1 MIFKGK
7 ERQVKR
13 FLRKMDSEQFGG
25 LLEDVRLLHSSPDD
39 ADDILGMGDK
49 YLSSVNLAS
58 LLIYADGVNN
68 LFSSGLDVLLRDLS
82 ELYGDLD
89 DTSSSQE
96 PSEGRAG
103 RGENSKIESLS
114 TPEAVIDVWAESLV
128 DIHEIIDNNE
138 DVDESPSASSGGIYD
153 NYGAELKKDDE
164 KLDDDRDGL
173 NELSISDEERDDS
186 DSEVVYRT
194 VYELDRIGLNRDE
207 VIRII
212 KYQFGISPD
221 ESEEL
226 GEVIPEI
233 SDMLEVLQDKIIAHY
248 NQLNENSSAYPAEDL
263 LEADESLRELLRSF
277 LKDNPR
283 LEAEDVTTFDEK
295 EEAEDVTTFDE
306 KEDGEEG
313 LGLPPKKRRRVVTPG
328 GLLVDHTDEESVKI
342 ETSID
347 VWADAVGN
355 TLVDLELSADQLAEI
370 SHTSSDEYTSDSL
383 ELFLASEKAQMQ
395 FLRRARKKFKDGEF
409 SQFSLLKTIETS
421 DITEGFGDSNK
432 SIIHPIFKETIE
444 RFSGESIFQ
453 VDDNGG
459 GKLRDDAID
468 IIDFIDNKVVSLL
481 KGLREGIG
489 YRTRSSPRGSKMLEI
504 RIEKANIAAG
514 NAIEAIKI
522 WDAFNDVQSN
532 RLGVRIADN
541 LRVIKRI
548 EEGTKAFEHL
558 VEIIIMG
565 SLVYYQGN
573 KFEKVI
579 ANNANVIGADQ
590 SSLREA
596 FDKSLRVQISGKIR
610 DALDIR
616 NYDGWTSPFITLYV
630 VANISIEHNVMK
642 GAIRI
647 VNKDSTG
654 SSYISCPLC
663 NKNIRYKTF
672 GRKGGKRERVSHDYK
687 IREYSLIRKG
697 SQESVG
703 GVTTQYP
710 GGIIPKDELF
720 GHPGVVID
728 GEIELINWSRAR
740 EMMAEKSSVVQR
752 NGNRARNKI
761 LEALGGEPLSHAE
774 RYVSSTKFACPMM
787 DYDIPE
793 GSVTTRECGYS
804 LDISSMDDSSDVNP
818 ANFKTKFS
826 ANIPGT
832 TEPENFFERIN
843 ESNISEE
850 GKSVISDYVTN
861 KRSGGWN
868 FSRTK
873 FACPCHIEPESFS
886 KDDMEVFRERFSSAL
901 LLIPHIGFAK
911 RDALESSD
919 VLEKILSPN
928 NLEWVYHPPT
938 DSSGQSRLF
947 EEGSSGYIVCGAS
960 TSISSFL
967 RGAGQFSLKSLVE
980 KVRGTKGE
988 PEVEKI
994 ISQLLK
1000 LGVDVHDI
1008 VEMDLFFESTLDKS
1022 SRHSLV
1028 SNLLKSAMATSVSSN
1043 TGDESTLDIIGDL
1056 GLRCGKGHIFTI
1068 GQSVR
1073 VGTTHAGTSAGPEM
1087 TNPDG
1092 VLSRVGL
1099 DNFGY
1104 INDRYFRPVT
1114 LESDLERL
1122 RSTLDGGSS
1131 YSGFALSGVKFPS
1144 PIGDGNMVSFSK
1156 SKESKMRS
1164 RVFVPGN
1171 LPDKSSVYS
1180 YDSPERDDLGLTQWS
1195 GEYSSGDAGDVA
1207 AENSNQA
1214 EDRAM
1219 ANKESLQDV
1228 VSHIFELLSGVL
1240 NTAISLRKTS
1250 QSLDI
1255 ESVLLSD
1262 EEECCRDEDVRKI
1275 KDVFSLLF
1283 KAQGAF
1289 DTAIDGL
1296 LLDLDN
1302 ELINRLKGQKI
1313 SAIRGYGRV
1322 GIESIFT
1329 RIVVENL
1336 KLHFIEDAID
1346 AETMN
1351 KVKEAVS
1358 KSVEILVPRGYEY
1371 SDLFPEDSGSK
1382 SRKQGIIL
1390 RRRAE
1395 HVGRQIMG
1403 GTAKYFADVVASI
1416 FKNRFSEKLSSSMFS
1431 GLNIDIDISDG
1442 DSVINLDFSDIAIL
1456 KSEDYLNECVDNF
1469 NSEGGDIET
1478 LYESYVD
1485 SRARI
1490 KTEII
1495 RFRGMVTTQK
1505 YMSEG
1510 ADIAS
1515 RGIDEALSVEND
1527 VVRRNIKRYIFGED
1541 KIINI
1546 SLSPESKHISG
1557 ADQGELVGGYT
1568 SPVLA
1573 PNYKFGDQGIIHVL
1587 SDGST
1592 LYDTA
1597 KILTQDEHKFFSF
1610 SEYSVSYILGLVR
1623 GAMPY
1628 GCDEIPV
1635 DVLASLKDR
1644 LKDSQWAPCFVNRI
1658 IDGKAPYTLKE
1669 SYKLSILNH
1678 PRTNRVKGD
1687 DNKLYYENNDIGLNT
1702 MAGIQL
1708 GQQTSSTAKNGVS
1721 KMYPPSPYAP
1731 TSVGIPLPL
1740 DYSGSYSKSSGT
1752 FNIPHLYTVR
1762 EDLGEYSEP
1771 KFRVPIQECNSPID
1785 IELEDGPINAADFMK
1800 RSPKYAIPIFNEIDE
1815 TYETAIRDAADN
1827 KDKAR
1832 AIIDNAR
1839 AEIKQLHNKYR
1850 NLPFEVES
1858 AKNRTGTSPKG
1869 GFRNIGGLYISMWD
1883 YQTMYKMATWPAY
1896 SIEWGG
1902 PGRYSDPSH
1911 YEKIVMFISN
1921 LYNLESIASAISDKT
1936 DEEYTVEDVLNGVKK
1951 GMKKDYIAGNFGRG
1965 LGGFY
1970 SVGAELGEPDANIS
1984 IYTDWDY
1991 PGAGSGEEADLNFS
2005 SYSDRIDRLGRIQS
2019 QDSPDRLSPTD
2030 IATIRGLY
2038 GQTGGP
2044 GSKVQLGPY
2053 GETKASDSTLSV
2065 YAFTTKLRDFIT
2077 NFTLK
2082 SSASNKESSSK
2093 YNSKFLAKISER
2105 KGDLRRI
2112 IFMSEVESLLGE
2124 FNKK

>member
-1 MIFKGK
+1 MIFADK

-25 LLEDVRLLHSSPDD
+25 LLEDIRLLYSSPGD
-39 ADDILGMGDK
+39 ADDILDMGDK

-58 LLIYADGVNN
+58 LLLYADGVNN

-82 ELYGDLD
+82 ELHEDPD
-89 DTSSSQE
+89 DTSSGLVT
-96 PSEGRAG
+96 SEGHIDSS
-103 RGENSKIESLS
+103 ESSKIGSLS
-114 TPEAVIDVWAESLV
+114 TPEAVIDVWAPLLV
-128 DIHEIIDNNE
+128 DIHEIIDNDE
-138 DVDESPSASSGGIYD
+138 DVDESPSAPSGGISD

-164 KLDDDRDGL
+164 ELDGDDRDGL
-173 NELSISDEERDDS
+173 SELSISDEERDDS
-186 DSEVVYRT
+186 GGEVVYRT

-212 KYQFGISPD
+212 KYQFGMSLD

-233 SDMLEVLQDKIIAHY
+233 SYMLEVLQDKIIAHY
-248 NQLNENSSAYPAEDL
+248 NQLNEDSSAYPDEDL
-263 LEADESLRELLRSF
+263 LVADESLRGLLRGF
-277 LKDNPR
+277 LKDDPR
-283 LEAEDVTTFDEK
+283 AEEVATL
-295 EEAEDVTTFDE
+295 DE

-313 LGLPPKKRRRVVTPG
+313 LSLPPKKRRRVVTPG
-328 GLLVDHTDEESVKI
+328 GLLVDHADKESIKI
-342 ETSID
+342 ESSTD

-355 TLVDLELSADQLAEI
+355 TLIDLELSADQLAEL
-370 SHTSSDEYTSDSL
+370 SRTSSGEYTSD
-383 ELFLASEKAQMQ
+383 LFAPTQDRVASEKAQMQ

-409 SQFSLLKTIETS
+409 SQFSLLKKIETS
-421 DITEGFGDSNK
+421 DIAEGFSDSNK

-453 VDDNGG
+453 IDDSGE

-468 IIDFIDNKVVSLL
+468 IIDFIDDKVVNLL
-481 KGLREGIG
+481 RSLREGIG
-489 YRTRSSPRGSKMLEI
+489 YRIRSSPRGSKMLEI

-522 WDAFNDVQSN
+522 WDAFNDIQSN
-532 RLGVRIADN
+532 RLGARITDN

-548 EEGTKAFEHL
+548 GEGTQAFEHL

-573 KFEKVI
+573 KFGKVI
-579 ANNANVIGADQ
+579 AKRATIIGADE
-590 SSLREA
+590 SNLSEA
-596 FDKSLRVQISGKIR
+596 FYNNLRSQISGKIR
-610 DALDIR
+610 DALNIR
-616 NYDGWTSPFITLYV
+616 NHDGWTSPFITLY
-630 VANISIEHNVMK
+630 AATNVNVK
-642 GAIRI
+642 YILDGAVRD

-663 NKNIRYKTF
+663 NKNIRYKNF
-672 GRKGGKRERVSHDYK
+672 GKKGGKSERVSHDYK
-687 IREYSLIRKG
+687 IREHSLVRKDR
-697 SQESVG
+697 QESAG

-710 GGIIPKDELF
+710 GGIIPRDDLF
-720 GHPGVVID
+720 GHPGVRVD
-728 GEIELINWSRAR
+728 GEIELISWSRAK
-740 EMMAEKSSVVQR
+740 EMLASTSSVEQES
-752 NGNRARNKI
+752 GNRARNKI
-761 LEALGGEPLSHAE
+761 LKDLGGEPLYHGD
-774 RYVSSTKFACPMM
+774 RYVSSTKFACPMK

-793 GSVTTRECGYS
+793 GSVTARECGYS
-804 LDISSMDDSSDVNP
+804 LDISSVDDSFDINP
-818 ANFKTKFS
+818 TNFKTKFS

-832 TEPENFFERIN
+832 QEPEDFFERIN

-850 GKSVISDYVTN
+850 GKSVISDYVTR

-886 KDDMEVFRERFSSAL
+886 KDDMKMFRERFGSAL

-911 RDALESSD
+911 RDTLESLG
-919 VLEKILSPN
+919 VLEKALSPN
-928 NLEWVYHPPT
+928 NLEWAYHPPT

-947 EEGSSGYIVCGAS
+947 EEGSSGYVVCGAS

-967 RGAGQFSLKSLVE
+967 RGSGQFSLKSLVE
-980 KVRGTKGE
+980 RARDTKGE

-1000 LGVDVHDI
+1000 LGVDVYDI

-1028 SNLLKSAMATSVSSN
+1028 NNLLKSAMATRVSSN
-1043 TGDESTLDIIGDL
+1043 TGDESILDIIGDL
-1056 GLRCGKGHIFTI
+1056 GLRCGEGHIFTI

-1073 VGTTHAGTSAGPEM
+1073 VGTTHAGVSPGPEM

-1092 VLSRVGL
+1092 VLSRSGL
-1099 DNFGY
+1099 DSFKY
-1104 INDRYFRPVT
+1104 IGEKYFRPVT

-1122 RSTLDGGSS
+1122 RSTIDGGSS

-1144 PIGDGNMVSFSK
+1144 PIGDGSMVSFSK
-1156 SKESKMRS
+1156 SNESKMRS
-1164 RVFVPGN
+1164 RAFVSGN

-1180 YDSPERDDLGLTQWS
+1180 YDSPERVDSASTKWS

-1207 AENSNQA
+1207 AEDSNQA
-1214 EDRAM
+1214 EDRVM
-1219 ANKESLQDV
+1219 INKESLADIV
-1228 VSHIFELLSGVL
+1228 GHIFELLSGVL
-1240 NTAISLRKTS
+1240 NTAISLRRTS
-1250 QSLDI
+1250 QSLNI

-1262 EEECCRDEDVRKI
+1262 EEECCSDEDVKKI

-1283 KAQGAF
+1283 KALGA
-1289 DTAIDGL
+1289 TDGNIESL

-1336 KLHFIEDAID
+1336 ELQFKDVID

-1351 KVKEAVS
+1351 KAKEAVS

-1371 SDLFPEDSGSK
+1371 NDLFPEDSGSK

-1403 GTAKYFADVVASI
+1403 GSAKYFADVVASI

-1456 KSEDYLNECVDNF
+1456 KSEDYLEECVDNF
-1469 NSEGGDIET
+1469 KSSGGDIET
-1478 LYESYVD
+1478 LYESYID
-1485 SRARI
+1485 SRTRI
-1490 KTEII
+1490 KKELI
-1495 RFRGMVTTQK
+1495 RFRGIVTTQK

-1515 RGIDEALSVEND
+1515 RGIDEALSVESD
-1527 VVRRNIKRYIFGED
+1527 VVKRNIKRYIFGED
-1541 KIINI
+1541 KIINV
-1546 SLSPESKHISG
+1546 SLSPGSKHISG
-1557 ADQGELVGGYT
+1557 AGQGELVGGYT
-1568 SPVLA
+1568 SPVLV
-1573 PNYKFGDQGIIHVL
+1573 PNYKFGDPGIIHVL

-1610 SEYSVSYILGLVR
+1610 SEYSAGYILALVR

-1628 GCDEIPV
+1628 GCDEIPA
-1635 DVLASLKDR
+1635 DVLGSLKDR
-1644 LKDSQWAPCFVNRI
+1644 LEDSPWAPCFVNRV
-1658 IDGKAPYTLKE
+1658 IDGKAPYILKE

-1678 PRTNRVKGD
+1678 PKTNRVRDD
-1687 DNKLYYENNDIGLNT
+1687 DNELYYENNDIGLNT
-1702 MAGIQL
+1702 IGGIQL

-1721 KMYPPSPYAP
+1721 KLYPPSPYAS

-1762 EDLGEYSEP
+1762 EDSDEYSEP
-1771 KFRVPIQECNSPID
+1771 KFKVPIQECNSPID
-1785 IELEDGPINAADFMK
+1785 IGLEDGPINAADFMK

-1815 TYETAIRDAADN
+1815 TYEGAIRDAADN
-1827 KDKAR
+1827 KDRAR
-1832 AIIDNAR
+1832 AIVDNAKIK
-1839 AEIKQLHNKYR
+1839 IKQLHNKYR
-1850 NLPFEVES
+1850 NLPFEVEA

-1883 YQTMYKMATWPAY
+1883 YQTMYKLATWPAY
-1896 SIEWGG
+1896 SVEWGG

-1921 LYNLESIASAISDKT
+1921 LYNLESIASSISDKT
-1936 DEEYTVEDVLNGVKK
+1936 KSEYTVEDVLNGVRK
-1951 GMKKDYIAGNFGRG
+1951 GMKKDHIAGNFGRG

-1970 SVGAELGEPDANIS
+1970 SVGAELGESDANIS

-2005 SYSDRIDRLGRIQS
+2005 SYSDRLDRLGRIQS
-2019 QDSPDRLSPTD
+2019 QDDPDRLSPAD
-2030 IATIRGLY
+2030 IATMRGLY
-2038 GQTGGP
+2038 GQTGGV

-2053 GETKASDSTLSV
+2053 GETKASDPTLSV
-2065 YAFTTKLRDFIT
+2065 YAFTAKLRDFIT
-2077 NFTLK
+2077 NFALK
-2082 SSASNKESSSK
+2082 SSVGNKESSSK
-2093 YNSKFLAKISER
+2093 YNSKFLSKISER

-2112 IFMSEVESLLGE
+2112 IFMSEVESLLNE
-2124 FNKK
+2124 FNKQ